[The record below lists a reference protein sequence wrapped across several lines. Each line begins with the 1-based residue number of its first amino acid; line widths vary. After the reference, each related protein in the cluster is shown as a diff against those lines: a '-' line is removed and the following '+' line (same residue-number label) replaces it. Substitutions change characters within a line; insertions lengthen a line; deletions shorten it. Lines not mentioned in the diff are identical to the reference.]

1 MSKILNRILT
11 SNPSILRGKCI
22 QNFPHCTS
30 AYRYEIP
37 EQYRKS
43 FYLANA
49 SVHENI
55 NWYLHRALEVSFDK
69 FVRKINTES
78 PSFTQESVTTS
89 LLNCIALL
97 DSCTSVLEVNVPLTK
112 DNGRVEI
119 IKGFCAKH
127 GVHEKLHLGSIN
139 TFFSDQKLYFN

>member
-11 SNPSILRGKCI
+11 SNPSILRRKCI
-22 QNFPHCTS
+22 QNFTQSTS
-30 AYRYEIP
+30 AYTYEIP

-55 NWYLHRALEVSFDK
+55 NWYMHRALEVSFDK
-69 FVRKINTES
+69 FVQKIKTES
-78 PSFTQESVTTS
+78 PSFTQENITTS
-89 LLNCIALL
+89 LLNSIALL

-112 DNGRVEI
+112 DSGRVEI
-119 IKGFCAKH
+119 VKGFCAKR

-139 TFFSDQKLYFN
+139 TFNNDKNFYFN